1 MQLIQKYHFDICQK
15 FNPQLFRASENQF
28 YGNIS
33 EQDFEKFRL
42 SIERLFFEGCAILIL
57 PLQLRLKR
65 RGIFPLIKS

>member
-1 MQLIQKYHFDICQK
+1 MQLIQKDYFDIYEK

-42 SIERLFFEGCAILIL
+42 SI
-57 PLQLRLKR
+57 
-65 RGIFPLIKS
+65 